1 LIIFSLKKKE
11 SIPFAIMGSNTTLE
25 TNGRKIRARAYPWGV
40 VDVEDSKY
48 SDLAHLR
55 EMLCK

>member
-1 LIIFSLKKKE
+1 
-11 SIPFAIMGSNTTLE
+11 MGSNTTIE
-25 TNGRKIRARAYPWGV
+25 SNGRKIRARTYPWGV
-40 VDVEDSKY
+40 VDVEDAKY

>member
-1 LIIFSLKKKE
+1 
-11 SIPFAIMGSNTTLE
+11 MGSNTTLE
-25 TNGRKIRARAYPWGV
+25 SNGRKVRGRAYPWGI
-40 VDVEDSKY
+40 VDVEDPKN

>member
-1 LIIFSLKKKE
+1 
-11 SIPFAIMGSNTTLE
+11 MGSNTMIE
-25 TNGRKIRARAYPWGV
+25 SNGRKIRARAYPWGV
-40 VDVEDSKY
+40 VDVEDPKC

>member
-1 LIIFSLKKKE
+1 
-11 SIPFAIMGSNTTLE
+11 MGSNTTLE
-25 TNGRKIRARAYPWGV
+25 SNGRKIRGRAYPWGV

>member
-1 LIIFSLKKKE
+1 
-11 SIPFAIMGSNTTLE
+11 MGSNTTME
-25 TNGRKIRARAYPWGV
+25 SSGRKMRARTYPWGV
-40 VDVEDSKY
+40 VDVEDAKY